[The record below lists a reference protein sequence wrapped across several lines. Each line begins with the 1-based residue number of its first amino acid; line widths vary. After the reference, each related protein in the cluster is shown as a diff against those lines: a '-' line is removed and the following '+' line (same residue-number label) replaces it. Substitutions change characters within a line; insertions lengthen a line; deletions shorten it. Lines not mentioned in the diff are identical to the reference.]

1 MERSKTRCF
10 APAKHEG
17 EGADLSEKR
26 RLIFSDDAISGT
38 MQWVT
43 VDWGG
48 RRGGMGQP
56 SRLLGKPAKATSNR
70 ISRSRKAA
78 ALLPFG
84 TAQGCAGTVSS
95 REHLAAPSCQ
105 NGGQR
110 ALAPSWE
117 TPRPAAGA
125 SNGHWC
131 NARRRNVSGEPEGR
145 GALRA

>member
-95 REHLAAPSCQ
+95 RRRLAKMAANAPSRLPGRRLGQ
-105 NGGQR
+105 QR
-110 ALAPSWE
+110 ALA
-117 TPRPAAGA
+117 TDTGAMRAGA
-125 SNGHWC
+125 TSQASPRDAAH
-131 NARRRNVSGEPEGR
+131 
-145 GALRA
+145 